1 MLKTTKRFVL
11 IATTAVVLTS
21 SAGCNLSSFRQVT
34 NNLIG
39 SSFSQGNSETSTQAD
54 NDTKEIKG
62 TIEEL
67 SNLHSS
73 KELKDCVKQNFK
85 SNTVSLALDG
95 KSKKEIKLYLEVL
108 QKLEFI
114 SYKDG
119 KLKYSVPSI
128 DGIVNYLSSDY
139 KGFIKDYNN
148 FKTLKL
154 SKDEVKDYV
163 LDYLIQLFDSD
174 SGYISDG
181 SNSIKNETKTCSIT
195 VTRSG
200 KLSTD
205 SFLTEL
211 VSKVLED
218 LFIKV
223 ANTTFSPEPQKTTT
237 KVKSSDFKIGKS
249 KVMVCPLTDKTGKV
263 ISQQKIL
270 VTVDSVLKDQTAYE
284 KLCSISGMN
293 ANISVDYQ
301 KNSLYYVHYTIR
313 NLSGTDLTYNDSFS
327 MVSSDGNSYSLP
339 NGSCFGLTSSTVLK
353 KGSDTSLDTA
363 LIGPRN
369 AKLGWY
375 DSTAKYFYQ
384 LGTEEA

>member
-1 MLKTTKRFVL
+1 MVMLKTTKRFVL
-11 IATTAVVLTS
+11 IAATAVVLTS
-21 SAGCNLSSFRQVT
+21 SAGCNLSSFRH
-34 NNLIG
+34 LIG
-39 SSFSQGNSETSTQAD
+39 SSFSQGNSETSTQVD
-54 NDTKEIKG
+54 DDTKEIKG
-62 TIEEL
+62 VVEEL

-73 KELKDCVKQNFK
+73 KELKDCVEQNFK

-128 DGIVNYLSSDY
+128 DGIVSYLTNDY

-154 SKDEVKDYV
+154 SDAEIKDYV
-163 LDYLIQLFDSD
+163 LDYLIQLF
-174 SGYISDG
+174 GSDG
-181 SNSIKNETKTCSIT
+181 SNSSNSIKNETKTCSIT

-211 VSKVLED
+211 VNKVLED
-218 LFIKV
+218 LFTKV

-249 KVMVCPLTDKTGKV
+249 KVMVYPVLDKTGKV
-263 ISQQKIL
+263 TSQQKIL

-313 NLSGTDLTYNDSFS
+313 NLSGADLTYNDSFS
-327 MVSSDGNSYSLP
+327 LVSSDGNSYSLP

-384 LGTEEA
+384 LGAEDA

>member
-1 MLKTTKRFVL
+1 MLKTTKRFAL
-11 IATTAVVLTS
+11 IAATTIVVAS

-39 SSFSQGNSETSTQAD
+39 SSFSQGTSEKSTQAD
-54 NDTKEIKG
+54 DDTKEVKG
-62 TIEEL
+62 AIEEL
-67 SNLHSS
+67 SNLQSS
-73 KELKDCVKQNFK
+73 KELKDCIKQNFK

-95 KSKKEIKLYLEVL
+95 KSQKEIKLYLEVL

-119 KLKYSVPSI
+119 KLKYSIPSI
-128 DGIVNYLSSDY
+128 DGIVNYLSNDY
-139 KGFIKDYNN
+139 KGFVKDYNN
-148 FKTLKL
+148 FTTLKL
-154 SKDEVKDYV
+154 SDAEVKDYV
-163 LDYLIQLFDSD
+163 LDYLIQLFNSSD
-174 SGYISDG
+174 

-205 SFLTEL
+205 SFLTEM
-211 VSKVLED
+211 VGEVLED
-218 LFIKV
+218 LFTKV

-249 KVMVCPLTDKTGKV
+249 KVMVYPIVGKDGKV
-263 ISQQKIL
+263 TSQQKIL

-284 KLCSISGMN
+284 KLCSISNMN
-293 ANISVDYQ
+293 ESINVDYQ

-313 NLSGTDLTYNDSFS
+313 NLSGVDITYNDCFRL
-327 MVSSDGNSYSLP
+327 VSSDGNSYSLP
-339 NGSCFGLTSSTVLK
+339 NGSCFGLTSSTLLK

-363 LIGPRN
+363 LIGPQN

-384 LGTEEA
+384 LGIGDA